1 MILCDKKQ
9 TQPSERRIKTNNNNS
24 ENTLHR
30 NDKIISILT
39 SIHTIRIFGVVF
51 LIGTSEGIIAPTF
64 GYVAGIGDILIGVT
78 AIPIAYIIKKGYS
91 WARRGSMVW
100 NILGMADLIAAIYLG
115 VTTSQF
121 SAATSATMTTWPWI
135 LILTLGVPSLVTTHI
150 ATLWFLRKNLLLGK
164 RKKIQM

>member
-1 MILCDKKQ
+1 MILYDKKQ

-39 SIHTIRIFGVVF
+39 SIHAIRIFGVVF
-51 LIGTSEGIIAPTF
+51 LIGISQGIIAPTF

-91 WARRGSMVW
+91 WARRGSMIW

-135 LILTLGVPSLVTTHI
+135 LIPTLGVPSLVTTHI
-150 ATLWFLRKNLLLGK
+150 ATLWFLRKKLLLGK
-164 RKKIQM
+164 REKI

>member
-51 LIGTSEGIIAPTF
+51 LIGISQGIIAPTF

-78 AIPIAYIIKKGYS
+78 AIPIAYIIKKAYS

-100 NILGMADLIAAIYLG
+100 NILGTTDLIAAIYLG

-135 LILTLGVPSLVTTHI
+135 LIPTLGVPSLVTTHI
-150 ATLWFLRKNLLLGK
+150 ATLWFLRKKLLLGK
-164 RKKIQM
+164 REKI